1 MIIPKIF
8 TISENKTNLNKKFD
22 NYGEG
27 NILQIKYYI
36 LYIRVNEKNINK
48 IKMNKMKGI
57 LLSIMKL
64 EN

>member
-1 MIIPKIF
+1 MIIRKIF

-36 LYIRVNEKNINK
+36 LYIRVNEKK
-48 IKMNKMKGI
+48 RRG
-57 LLSIMKL
+57 L
-64 EN
+64 